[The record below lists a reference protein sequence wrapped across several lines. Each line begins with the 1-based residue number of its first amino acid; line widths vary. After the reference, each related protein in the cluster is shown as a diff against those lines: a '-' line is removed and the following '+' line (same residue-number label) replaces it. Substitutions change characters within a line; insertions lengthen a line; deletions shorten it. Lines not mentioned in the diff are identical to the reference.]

1 MRVYAISRRG
11 DFVSDITKVSRK
23 GERPPCGA
31 AFPSLSSRANGDR
44 EQTACGLRPC
54 AAALRLRPPQRK
66 RAMRAQ
72 PGGRL
77 GAQRSPPGPLRWPA
91 ELGRLAWC
99 APCARLRWRPRRA
112 GQVSGTGRRGPAAHH
127 PTGAAAAPE
136 HHAAKDQRGHGL
148 CAAARGRR
156 RPGGPLPLRRRA
168 GRATAPTAAPQG
180 LAGASARPRR
190 AGQRTAA
197 EGGRRPHRE
206 RWGAAVRPVWMGA
219 RHQSTPRPFAV
230 SRVAAPSREPG
241 GGDAGRGVSL
251 PRGAGYVSPS
261 QTGRDGYEPSVCW
274 TGAAAGCSSGGSG
287 SRLKS
292 ERTGGVC
299 FDRPQVCEPRGF
311 TP

>member
-1 MRVYAISRRG
+1 
-11 DFVSDITKVSRK
+11 
-23 GERPPCGA
+23 
-31 AFPSLSSRANGDR
+31 
-44 EQTACGLRPC
+44 
-54 AAALRLRPPQRK
+54 
-66 RAMRAQ
+66 MRAQ

-99 APCARLRWRPRRA
+99 AHGARLRWRPRRA

-168 GRATAPTAAPQG
+168 GCATAPTAAPQG

-206 RWGAAVRPVWMGA
+206 RWGRLCGPCGWARATNRHRVPLRCRGSRPTAA
-219 RHQSTPRPFAV
+219 
-230 SRVAAPSREPG
+230 SRAGPTRAAASLC
-241 GGDAGRGVSL
+241 RG
-251 PRGAGYVSPS
+251 
-261 QTGRDGYEPSVCW
+261 GRDRIDEPDG
-274 TGAAAGCSSGGSG
+274 TR
-287 SRLKS
+287 RL
-292 ERTGGVC
+292 
-299 FDRPQVCEPRGF
+299 
-311 TP
+311 

>member
-1 MRVYAISRRG
+1 MN
-11 DFVSDITKVSRK
+11 
-23 GERPPCGA
+23 PCQILLKYQDKEGGA
-31 AFPSLSSRANGDR
+31 AAPPSFSLSSRANGDR

-54 AAALRLRPPQRK
+54 AAVLRLRPPQRK

-206 RWGAAVRPVWMGA
+206 RWGRLCGPCGWA
-219 RHQSTPRPFAV
+219 RATNFDTAFLCGVEGRGPQPR
-230 SRVAAPSREPG
+230 
-241 GGDAGRGVSL
+241 AGRGRRG
-251 PRGAGYVSPS
+251 PRRLFAAGGGIRIDEP
-261 QTGRDGYEPSVCW
+261 DGTRRLQAV
-274 TGAAAGCSSGGSG
+274 GLLNRAAAGCSSGGAV
-287 SRLKS
+287 SRLWCKRS
-292 ERTGGVC
+292 GGVRS
-299 FDRPQVCEPRGF
+299 DLPQVCQPRGE